1 MRPVSSQ
8 VRGLSFVLLV
18 TALLAGCGGDGAND
32 STAVLASVQALTTI
46 PTPTVVA
53 TATAAPQPT
62 EPPTPTA
69 TPSPTTPIPTATL
82 PPPPATATSTAT
94 PTSEPPTPTPDPC
107 PGAIPWDQAIGYA
120 GQEVTVI
127 GPVAS
132 ATWASDTRG
141 QPTFLNLGVAYPDPA
156 RFTVLLWIDARW
168 RFDAPPE
175 ETFAGQTVCV
185 TGVVEL
191 YRGGA
196 EIEVEYPWQIVA
208 P

>member
-1 MRPVSSQ
+1 MRA
-8 VRGLSFVLLV
+8 VRVRAAVLSLIAAAVLV
-18 TALLAGCGGDGAND
+18 AGCSGSGGND
-32 STAVLASVQALTTI
+32 PTAAPTIGVQAVMT
-46 PTPTVVA
+46 TPTVAAPTTTIDTQTPPEQPAPPA
-53 TATAAPQPT
+53 TAPPT
-62 EPPTPTA
+62 PPATVTPTPTPTA
-69 TPSPTTPIPTATL
+69 IPTAT
-82 PPPPATATSTAT
+82 AT
-94 PTSEPPTPTPDPC
+94 PDPPTPAPEPC

-141 QPTFLNLGVAYPDPA
+141 QPTFLNLGLPYPDPG

-168 RFDAPPE
+168 RFNAPPE

-185 TGVVEL
+185 TGVVEI
-191 YRGGA
+191 YQGGA